1 MKRTSKRVKDSNK
14 SKQTVTNE
22 GPVNG
27 IIFSEDDIK
36 VESNQDDRLEETHDY
51 FMDENADHDDLNSTE
66 ANITDKTEM

>member
-36 VESNQDDRLEETHDY
+36 VESNQDDRLEENHDY